1 MALCRVFPPME
12 HNMDTD
18 SLMRV
23 LPEELGNVLL
33 QRRLMLKDTLPGV
46 IRNLEAEEDI
56 ISPKVERLKSSF
68 SEANK
73 NVAEEKSIRDENQKQ
88 ARTMIP
94 QVKSIR
100 EKLID
105 SGGMIILD
113 PKWKKEKLI
122 ERIEEIEHKIQT
134 SALDHKSEKKL
145 LEQRRAL
152 VLENDKW
159 LRNRKDSNP
168 EMIEYLEK
176 SRNMSDLFKKAD
188 KAHSKMIKGVKKAQP
203 LYEKMS
209 IAEKELRDIRS
220 QLDRAREL
228 LSQSDKAIGYWQRR
242 LDEGFGD
249 LGPGFIDLL
258 GQRSKVEAGGKSSF
272 AKTTSKKSK
281 KHLGGKK

>member
-1 MALCRVFPPME
+1 MALWRVFPPTE
-12 HNMDTD
+12 HNMDTET
-18 SLMRV
+18 LMRV
-23 LPEELGNVLL
+23 LPDELGSLLL
-33 QRRLMLKDTLPGV
+33 QRRVMLKDTLPGV
-46 IRNLEAEEDI
+46 IRNLEAEEDQI
-56 ISPKVERLKSSF
+56 KPKVERLNASF
-68 SEANK
+68 
-73 NVAEEKSIRDENQKQ
+73 NVANSNVVKEKKIRDQNQKE
-88 ARTMIP
+88 ARILIP

-134 SALDHKSEKKL
+134 SALDQKSEKKL
-145 LEQRRAL
+145 LDQRRAL

-176 SRNMSDLFKKAD
+176 SRKMSSLFKKAN
-188 KAHSKMIKGVKKAQP
+188 KAHSKMINAVKKAQP

-209 IAEKELRDIRS
+209 IADKELKDIRS

-228 LSQSDKAIGYWQRR
+228 LSQSDKAIRYWKRR
-242 LDEGFGD
+242 LDEGFGN
-249 LGPGFIDLL
+249 LGPGFNDLL
-258 GQRSKVEAGGKSSF
+258 RQKQKVEGGGNSSF
-272 AKTTSKKSK
+272 AKTTVKRPKKV
-281 KHLGGKK
+281 LEEE

>member
-1 MALCRVFPPME
+1 
-12 HNMDTD
+12 MDTE

-23 LPEELGNVLL
+23 LPEELGGVLL

-73 NVAEEKSIRDENQKQ
+73 NVAEEKSIRDENQKE
-88 ARTMIP
+88 ARIMIP

-134 SALDHKSEKKL
+134 SALDQKSEKKL
-145 LEQRRAL
+145 LERRRAL

-176 SRNMSDLFKKAD
+176 SRKMSDLFKKAD
-188 KAHSKMIKGVKKAQP
+188 KAHSKMINAVKKAQP

-209 IAEKELRDIRS
+209 IADKELRDIRS

-228 LSQSDKAIGYWQRR
+228 LSQSDKAISYWQRR

-249 LGPGFIDLL
+249 LGPGFNDLL
-258 GQRSKVEAGGKSSF
+258 WQKSKVEGGGDSSF
-272 AKTTSKKSK
+272 AKTTVKKSK
-281 KHLGGKK
+281 KHQGEKK

>member
-1 MALCRVFPPME
+1 MALCRVFPPTE

-33 QRRLMLKDTLPGV
+33 RRRLMLKDTLPGV

-56 ISPKVERLKSSF
+56 ISPKVERLRSSF

-176 SRNMSDLFKKAD
+176 SRKMSDLFKKAD
-188 KAHSKMIKGVKKAQP
+188 KAHSKMINGVKKAQP

-209 IAEKELRDIRS
+209 IADKELRDIRS

-249 LGPGFIDLL
+249 LGPGFKDLL
-258 GQRSKVEAGGKSSF
+258 GQKRKVEGGGNSSF
-272 AKTTSKKSK
+272 AKSTVKKSK
-281 KHLGGKK
+281 KHLEEKK

>member
-1 MALCRVFPPME
+1 
-12 HNMDTD
+12 MDTE

-23 LPEELGNVLL
+23 LPEELGSVLL

-56 ISPKVERLKSSF
+56 IAPKVEKLKSSF
-68 SEANK
+68 SKANK
-73 NVAEEKSIRDENQKQ
+73 NVAKEKSIRDENQNQ
-88 ARTMIP
+88 ARIMIP

-105 SGGMIILD
+105 SGRMIILD

-122 ERIEEIEHKIQT
+122 ERIEEIEHQIQT
-134 SALDHKSEKKL
+134 SALDQKSEKKL

-176 SRNMSDLFKKAD
+176 SRKMSDLFKNAD
-188 KAHSKMIKGVKKAQP
+188 KAHSKMISAVKKAQP

-209 IAEKELRDIRS
+209 IADKELRDIRS
-220 QLDRAREL
+220 QLDRAKEL
-228 LSQSDKAIGYWQRR
+228 LSQSDKAISYWQRR

-249 LGPGFIDLL
+249 LGPGFKDLL
-258 GQRSKVEAGGKSSF
+258 GQKIKVEGGGKSSF
-272 AKTTSKKSK
+272 AKTTVKKSK
-281 KHLGGKK
+281 KHLEEKN

>member
-1 MALCRVFPPME
+1 
-12 HNMDTD
+12 MDTE

-73 NVAEEKSIRDENQKQ
+73 NVAEEKSIRDENQNQ
-88 ARTMIP
+88 ARIMIP

-134 SALDHKSEKKL
+134 SALDQKSEKKL
-145 LEQRRAL
+145 LERRRAL

-176 SRNMSDLFKKAD
+176 SRKMSDLFKKAD
-188 KAHSKMIKGVKKAQP
+188 KAHSKMINAVKKAQP

-209 IAEKELRDIRS
+209 IADKELRDIRS

-228 LSQSDKAIGYWQRR
+228 LSQSDKAISYWQRR

-249 LGPGFIDLL
+249 LGPGFNDLL
-258 GQRSKVEAGGKSSF
+258 RQKSKVEGGGDSSF
-272 AKTTSKKSK
+272 AKTTVKKSK
-281 KHLGGKK
+281 KHQGEKK

>member
-1 MALCRVFPPME
+1 MALCRVFPPTE
-12 HNMDTD
+12 HIMDTE

-23 LPEELGNVLL
+23 LPEELGGVLL

-73 NVAEEKSIRDENQKQ
+73 NVAEEKSIRDENQKE
-88 ARTMIP
+88 ARIMIP

-176 SRNMSDLFKKAD
+176 SRKMSDLFKKAD
-188 KAHSKMIKGVKKAQP
+188 KAHSKMINAVKKAQP

-209 IAEKELRDIRS
+209 IADKELRDIRS

-228 LSQSDKAIGYWQRR
+228 LSQSDKAISYWQRR

-249 LGPGFIDLL
+249 LGPGFNDLL
-258 GQRSKVEAGGKSSF
+258 WQKSKVEGGGDSSF
-272 AKTTSKKSK
+272 AKTTVKKSK
-281 KHLGGKK
+281 KHQGEKK

>member
-1 MALCRVFPPME
+1 
-12 HNMDTD
+12 MDTE

-23 LPEELGNVLL
+23 LPEELGGVLL

-73 NVAEEKSIRDENQKQ
+73 NVAEEKSIRDENQKE
-88 ARTMIP
+88 ARIMIP

-134 SALDHKSEKKL
+134 SALDQKSEKKL
-145 LEQRRAL
+145 LERRRAL

-176 SRNMSDLFKKAD
+176 SRKMSDLFKKAD
-188 KAHSKMIKGVKKAQP
+188 KAHSKMINAVKKAQP

-209 IAEKELRDIRS
+209 IADKELRDIRS

-228 LSQSDKAIGYWQRR
+228 LSQSDKAISYWQRR
-242 LDEGFGD
+242 LEEGFGD
-249 LGPGFIDLL
+249 LGPGFNDLL
-258 GQRSKVEAGGKSSF
+258 GQKSKVEAGGKSSF
-272 AKTTSKKSK
+272 AKTTLKKSK
-281 KHLGGKK
+281 KQLGEKK

>member
-1 MALCRVFPPME
+1 
-12 HNMDTD
+12 MDTET
-18 SLMRV
+18 LMRV
-23 LPEELGNVLL
+23 LPDELGSLLL
-33 QRRLMLKDTLPGV
+33 QRRVMLKDTLPGV
-46 IRNLEAEEDI
+46 IRNLEAEEDQI
-56 ISPKVERLKSSF
+56 KPKVERLNASF
-68 SEANK
+68 
-73 NVAEEKSIRDENQKQ
+73 NVANSNVVKEKKIRDQNQKE
-88 ARTMIP
+88 ARILIP

-134 SALDHKSEKKL
+134 SALDQKSEKKL
-145 LEQRRAL
+145 LDQRRAL

-176 SRNMSDLFKKAD
+176 SRKMSSLFKKAD
-188 KAHSKMIKGVKKAQP
+188 KAHSKMINAVKKAQP

-209 IAEKELRDIRS
+209 IADKELKDIRS

-228 LSQSDKAIGYWQRR
+228 LSQSDKAIRYWKRR
-242 LDEGFGD
+242 LDEGFGN
-249 LGPGFIDLL
+249 LGPGFNDLL
-258 GQRSKVEAGGKSSF
+258 RQKQKVEGGGNSSF
-272 AKTTSKKSK
+272 AKTTVKRPKKV
-281 KHLGGKK
+281 LEEE